1 MTLADDLARIARM
14 RLPASMR
21 SDLARRARIVWAC
34 VPQPG
39 ATLGDP
45 WCGRC
50 GHLLYDHPRE
60 TWAAEDELRTLPTR
74 RLGS

>member
-1 MTLADDLARIARM
+1 MTPEAMQAARDVVADCI
-14 RLPASMR
+14 
-21 SDLARRARIVWAC
+21 
-34 VPQPG
+34 PQPG
-39 ATLGDP
+39 PTASDP

-50 GHLLYDHPRE
+50 GHLLADHPRVRE